1 MNRKPSRSR
10 FALSRRTMLRGAV
23 GGTTVALALPAL
35 EAMLNTN
42 GDAHADGS
50 ALPQRLLTWF
60 WGNGVALAD
69 SGNGDGGLR
78 FFPST
83 TGPDYELTPQLEP
96 FANVR
101 DYVSVLS
108 GFSVGAAYQ
117 HRRGHHDGCVLFAG
131 HPFIELPPNGANY
144 ASKFGGP
151 TVDQVAASII
161 GDQTYLPSIQLAVS
175 KRIIGGEGPTLQYLS
190 HRGPDEPLQQIFDP
204 REAWER
210 MFGSFTVP
218 DDPTKPHRLASLDAV
233 REDVARLKQR
243 VGMADRQRLDA
254 HLESIA
260 QIRGQI
266 DALAPVCEIPSM
278 PTQNNDDVDGQ
289 EQLAPVN
296 RAMADL
302 LALAFTC
309 DVVRIASVQ
318 FTGSVGYTVFN
329 EVGAS
334 QGHHDLTHDAASN
347 EMIDAATIY
356 TMQQLAVLLE
366 ALAAVPE
373 GAGNVLDNSCL
384 LASSD
389 ASSGLTHSVDDMPII
404 VAGGGGGALK
414 HPGIHYRSPSDENTT
429 DILLACVQAV
439 APEVTELGSEQGY
452 SNTPLSALVG

>member
-1 MNRKPSRSR
+1 MNSKPSRSR
-10 FALSRRTMLRGAV
+10 FALSRRTMLRGVV
-23 GGTTVALALPAL
+23 GGTTVALALPPL
-35 EAMLNTN
+35 EAMLNTH

-69 SGNGDGGLR
+69 AGNGGGGLR
-78 FFPST
+78 FAPST
-83 TGPDYELTPQLEP
+83 TGPNYELTPQLQP

-117 HRRGHHDGCVLFAG
+117 HRRGHHDGCVLFSG

-151 TVDQVAASII
+151 TVDQVAASVI
-161 GDQTYLPSIQLAVS
+161 GNQTYLPSIQLAVS
-175 KRIIGGEGPTLQYLS
+175 KRIISGEGPTLQYLS

-210 MFGSFTVP
+210 LFGSFTVP
-218 DDPTKPHRLASLDAV
+218 DDPSKPHRLASLDAV
-233 REDVARLKQR
+233 RDDVERLKQR
-243 VGMADRQRLDA
+243 VGMADRQRLDS

-260 QIRGQI
+260 QVHSQI
-266 DALAPVCEIPSM
+266 DALAPLCEIPS
-278 PTQNNDDVDGQ
+278 PATQDNEDVDGQ
-289 EQLAPVN
+289 EPLEPVN
-296 RAMADL
+296 RAMSEL
-302 LALAFTC
+302 IALAFTC
-309 DVVRIASVQ
+309 DVVRVVSVQ

-329 EVGAS
+329 DVGAT
-334 QGHHDLTHDAASN
+334 QGHHDLTHDAGSN
-347 EMIDAATIY
+347 EMIDTTTIY

-366 ALAAVPE
+366 GLAAVPE

-404 VAGGGGGALK
+404 VAGGGGGALT
-414 HPGIHYRSPSDENTT
+414 HPGVHYRSDSGENTT
-429 DILLACVQAV
+429 DILMACVQTV
-439 APEVTELGSEQGY
+439 APEVAELGSEEGY
-452 SNTPLSALVG
+452 SNTPHSALVG